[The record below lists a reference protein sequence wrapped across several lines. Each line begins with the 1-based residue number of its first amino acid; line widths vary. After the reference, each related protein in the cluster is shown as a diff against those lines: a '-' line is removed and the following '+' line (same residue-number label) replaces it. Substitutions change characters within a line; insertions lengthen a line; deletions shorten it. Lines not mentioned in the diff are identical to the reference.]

1 VQLVKKIASAI
12 LCATSLLWMSSPV
25 RADGSNPFPPG
36 MIIDAGSSVAF
47 AASTYSLSD
56 VDVFSGTMLG
66 EAGGMQMSDISAI
79 SQLSDT
85 NALAFDAEAVSEQV
99 RRDVEERRQVEEKR
113 IADAARAQ
121 AARAQTQVGPEG
133 CPTSVPP
140 RTLRDGA
147 DGIGAFELCISSV
160 ASAATPQ
167 AAEAVKFVFV
177 NLGVPYSR
185 TDRMGA
191 GYFDCSSYVMRAYE
205 AAGVPTIQDGW
216 APSTHSIAPYPGH
229 SSYPWLT
236 TVSYSEAQPGDLLLR
251 PPSPTREDGGGHV
264 AMLVASGFMIH
275 TAATGDVSHVASAY
289 SEAELYNVRRVAP

>member
-1 VQLVKKIASAI
+1 MQSVKKTVAIALCSAFV
-12 LCATSLLWMSSPV
+12 LVMSSPAH
-25 RADGSNPFPPG
+25 ADELNPFAPG
-36 MIIDAGSSVAF
+36 TVIDAGSAAAF
-47 AASTYSLSD
+47 AESTYSLSD

-66 EAGGMQMSDISAI
+66 DAGGLQLSDISAI

-113 IADAARAQ
+113 ITDAARAQ

-185 TDRMGA
+185 TDRMGD
-191 GYFDCSSYVMRAYE
+191 GYFDCSSYVMRAYA
-205 AAGVPTIQDGW
+205 AAGVPTLQDGW
-216 APSTHSIAPYPGH
+216 APSTHTIAPYPGH
-229 SSYPWLT
+229 ASYPWLE
-236 TVSYSEAQPGDLLLR
+236 TVAYSDAQPGDLLLR
-251 PPSPTREDGGGHV
+251 PSSPSRGDGGGHV
-264 AMLVASGFMIH
+264 AMLIASGFMIH
-275 TAATGDVSHVASAY
+275 TAATGDVSHVARAY
-289 SEAELYNVRRVAP
+289 GDSELYNVRRVVP